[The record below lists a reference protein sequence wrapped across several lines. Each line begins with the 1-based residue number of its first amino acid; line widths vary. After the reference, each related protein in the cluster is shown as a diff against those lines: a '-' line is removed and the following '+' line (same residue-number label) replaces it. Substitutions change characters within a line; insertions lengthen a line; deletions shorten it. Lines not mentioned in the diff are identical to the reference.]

1 MGPRCSRPREAPK
14 ERFRIDLPSPT
25 DRPVV
30 ADGTVF
36 LPTMGGLIAL
46 DAADGEEQWRYAP
59 AEAAHFFPSPA
70 VHDGTVYVTGEDP
83 GLVAL

>member
-1 MGPRCSRPREAPK
+1 
-14 ERFRIDLPSPT
+14 
-25 DRPVV
+25 
-30 ADGTVF
+30 
-36 LPTMGGLIAL
+36 MGGLIAL